1 MCDWYLSGYLT
12 GKEASMPLSQGFL
25 NQGSNPTSGL
35 MTRAEKLESLA
46 KTLRRYPDLAA
57 KMILDIGVEWDGKV
71 LCNKDANE
79 LEDKLLGMKQAL
91 DEIRANRK
99 G

>member
-1 MCDWYLSGYLT
+1 
-12 GKEASMPLSQGFL
+12 
-25 NQGSNPTSGL
+25 

-46 KTLRRYPDLAA
+46 RTLRRYPDYAA
-57 KMILDIGVEWDGKV
+57 KVILDMGMEWDGKA
-71 LCNKDANE
+71 LYNKHANE
-79 LEDKLLGMKQAL
+79 LEEELLGIKQAL